1 MCPSIA
7 TYLSICCSFND
18 LTNILKS
25 NSVAYNVKMAKI
37 IISSQCNMFSPWYNW
52 TVANLLL
59 NKNHW
64 LTELWEYT
72 LSSICNF
79 QVVSDH
85 DYLSI
90 NKLKLW
96 VRIPRGVLDTK
107 VCDKVCHCLA
117 VGRWFSVGTPDSYI
131 NKAYRRDIVEILWK
145 YIVNDLMYYWHLIY
159 WWTSSQITTLVVI
172 GTDCTGS
179 FKSNYHTIT
188 TTTALK

>member
-90 NKLKLW
+90 NKSNVNNTSNHLLYTFKIFQLYRVGQLYW
-96 VRIPRGVLDTK
+96 CRNPEYPQKTTDLPQGNDTLYHTLLYR
-107 VCDKVCHCLA
+107 VPLA
-117 VGRWFSVGTPDSYI
+117 GF
-131 NKAYRRDIVEILWK
+131 EL
-145 YIVNDLMYYWHLIY
+145 
-159 WWTSSQITTLVVI
+159 TTLVVI